1 MALGR
6 SAHPVRVTTSL
17 FFGVAACSWIPHL
30 SCHYY
35 RLETGSSFA
44 VGPWSVSPTESAVLL
59 CIYAGLSTLNLLA
72 LVRPEV
78 QVAAALVTGVGHSL
92 FGVLHLVRVAEP
104 FPFVVFG
111 YPWSLGASIRES
123 AISLGFAALCFAMTR
138 RFRKGAAVAP

>member
-1 MALGR
+1 MALGG
-6 SAHPVRVTTSL
+6 SPRVTTAL
-17 FFGVAACSWIPHL
+17 FFGLAACSWIPHW

-44 VGPWSVSPTESAVLL
+44 VGPWSVTPAESAIFLL
-59 CIYAGLSTLNLLA
+59 IYAGLSTLNLLA
-72 LVRPEV
+72 LARPEV
-78 QVAAALVTGVGHSL
+78 QVSAALMTGVGHLL
-92 FGVLHLVRVAEP
+92 FGLLHLVRIAQP

-138 RFRKGAAVAP
+138 RLRRRAAPVL